1 MIRIGI
7 VGGAGYTAGELI
19 RLLAFHPHARII
31 FVVSESH
38 AGKSVDQLHRLTD
51 ETKLSFICEEPP
63 LEQID
68 LLFFCTPHGDTRKWI
83 ESHQIPQRLKIIDLS
98 TDYRHAAEGND
109 FVYGLPELNRNS
121 IRSAQHIANP
131 GCFATCIQL
140 AILPLAQ
147 QKLLNSDL
155 HISALTGSTGAGAK
169 PGPTTHFSWRTDNIS
184 IYKPFAHQHLDEIRQ
199 SLNTLQPDFPA
210 DIHFLPF
217 RGDFARG
224 IFAVSYIQ
232 TDEISEAEAVELY
245 ESFYSEHPFTFV
257 AGETP
262 DLKQAVNTNKCI
274 LHVSRID
281 RRLMIVSIIDNLL
294 KGASGQAV
302 QNMNLMFGLDE
313 TDGLNLKPSSF

>member
-7 VGGAGYTAGELI
+7 AGGAGYTAGELI
-19 RLLAFHPHARII
+19 RLLAFHPEARIS
-31 FVVSESH
+31 FVNSESH
-38 AGKSVDQLHRLTD
+38 AGASVDGLHRLTN
-51 ETKLSFICEEPP
+51 ETGLTFTRQEPP

-68 LLFFCTPHGDTRKWI
+68 LLFFCTPHGETRKWI
-83 ESHQIPQRLKIIDLS
+83 ESHQIPPHLKIIDLS
-98 TDYRHAAEGND
+98 TDYRHEAEGND
-109 FVYGLPELNRNS
+109 FVYGLPELNRS
-121 IRSAQHIANP
+121 RIQTAQYIANP

-147 QKLLNSDL
+147 QGLLNSDI

-169 PGPTTHFSWRTDNIS
+169 PGATTHFSWRTDNIS
-184 IYKPFAHQHLDEIRQ
+184 VYKAFTHQHLDEIRQ
-199 SLNTLQPDFPA
+199 SLNALQPGFPA
-210 DIHFLPF
+210 EIHFLPF

-232 TDEISEAEAVELY
+232 TDEIGEAEAGSLY
-245 ESFYSEHPFTFV
+245 QSFYSDHPFTFV
-257 AGETP
+257 AAEAP

-281 RRLMIVSIIDNLL
+281 SRLMIVSVIDNLL

-313 TDGLNLKPSSF
+313 TAGLNLKPSSF